1 MDKKAT
7 CGEKYMKGEDN
18 ELSSSVM
25 KEEESTSVP
34 DLDEPYDST
43 FSSANETVL

>member
-1 MDKKAT
+1 MDIKAT
-7 CGEKYMKGEDN
+7 CREEFMKGEDK
-18 ELSSSVM
+18 ELLSPAM

-34 DLDEPYDST
+34 DLDEPCDST